1 MTKTKELKIAYIGGG
16 SLGWAR
22 SMMYDLALE
31 ERISGSVALY
41 DINREAAQQ
50 NERMGNLIS
59 VHPDAKGKWAYT
71 AVETIEDALTDADFV
86 IISILPGTLDDM
98 EADVHLPESYGIYQ
112 SVGDTVGPG
121 GIMRAVR
128 AIPMYV
134 SIAEQIKEHVPDAW
148 VISYTNPMSLCV
160 RTLYEVF
167 PQIKA
172 FGCCHEVFGTQQLLA
187 DMLADMLGIHVEER
201 KEIHVNVLGIN
212 HFTWIDRASYQGLD
226 LLPIYEQFTA
236 KYRDDGYEKTKDQW
250 QTSVFHSANRVKFDL
265 FQRYGVIAAAG
276 DRHLAEFISSGYLK
290 DPKTVQAWKFH
301 LTRVDFRKQMLL
313 EKRAETEKILTG
325 AEKVKISPS
334 GEEGIQIMLALAGF
348 GEMITNVNVPNQGQ
362 MYGLPRGSIIE
373 TNALVRRDSIQPIF
387 AGQLPPDVQQLV
399 NHHVLNQE
407 TVFQAVMR
415 KDKEKLFH
423 AFLQDPLV
431 TISRAEAESLFA
443 QMLGSIRSYL
453 PRWNI

>member
-50 NERMGNLIS
+50 NERLGNLIS
-59 VHPDAKGKWAYT
+59 AHPDAKGEWAYT

-86 IISILPGTLDDM
+86 VISILPGTLDDM

-128 AIPMYV
+128 AIPMYAN
-134 SIAEQIKEHVPDAW
+134 IAEQIKEHAPDAW

-212 HFTWIDRASYQGLD
+212 HFTWIDRASYRGID
-226 LLPIYEQFTA
+226 LLHIYEQFSA

-250 QTSVFHSANRVKFDL
+250 LTSVFYSANRVKFDL

-276 DRHLAEFISSGYLK
+276 DRHLAEFISPGYLK
-290 DPKTVQAWKFH
+290 DLKTVQAWKFH
-301 LTRVDFRKQMLL
+301 LTRVDYRKQMLQ
-313 EKRAETEKILTG
+313 EKRLETEKILTG
-325 AEKVKISPS
+325 ADKVRISPS
-334 GEEGIQIMLALAGF
+334 GEEGIQIMLALAGL

-362 MYGLPRGSIIE
+362 MHGLPRGSIVE
-373 TNALVRRDSIQPIF
+373 TNALVRRDSIQPIV
-387 AGQLPPDVQQLV
+387 AGQLPPDIQQLV
-399 NHHVLNQE
+399 NHHVSNQE
-407 TVFQAVMR
+407 SVFQAVMR

-443 QMLGSIRSYL
+443 KMLGRIRSYL
-453 PRWNI
+453 PGWNM